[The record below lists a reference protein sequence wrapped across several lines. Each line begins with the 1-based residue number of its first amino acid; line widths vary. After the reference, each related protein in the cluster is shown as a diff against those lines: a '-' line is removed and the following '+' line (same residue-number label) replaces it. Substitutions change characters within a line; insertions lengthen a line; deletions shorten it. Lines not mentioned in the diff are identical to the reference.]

1 MLSDKVSSLLAGW
14 EKQGQQKLNRIG
26 TEILLSCDDKSKIA
40 ALSEI
45 YHLSEAQLLSSI
57 INSSLKEIEQA
68 MPYKA
73 GDKIIRE
80 EEGEPI
86 YEDIGPTPAYLQA
99 KKRKQQEFSLSVAS

>member
-1 MLSDKVSSLLAGW
+1 MLSNQVPNLLSVW
-14 EKQGQQKLNRIG
+14 EKQGRQQQQMTSLQI
-26 TEILLSCDDKSKIA
+26 TVSYDDRAKVS
-40 ALSEI
+40 ALGEV

-57 INSSLKEIEQA
+57 LHTGLKEIEQG

-73 GDKIIRE
+73 GNKVIRE

-99 KKRKQQEFSLSVAS
+99 KQRIQQEMQLSAVS